1 MATAIAEPPHLTADL
16 KALYLSTV
24 ASQWRRL
31 AEQAARQRQAPADY
45 LAQLVHLEVT
55 GRRERRIQRRIQDAR
70 FPMLKTL
77 DAFSFEAQPD
87 LDRDAVLQVF
97 DCRFVTDAANVV
109 FVGGVG
115 TGKTHLSI
123 ALGMACCQH
132 DYRVRFV
139 TAAELVTLL
148 VEAQQQGRLAR
159 KLAQLARFDLRGNT
173 TISAVFNYT
182 DTEVTD
188 NERGLLGARRL
199 AEFAYALPRTRWNVG
214 VNQRVG
220 RMSFLG
226 RVSYFG
232 GWYDYD
238 SGFAQVFVPSG
249 GIEQGFFAGRPSV
262 DLELSIALG
271 GGATLAV
278 GGQNAFSTYPQESAR
293 AMSVGEK
300 YSEYTPWGF
309 NGAYYYVRVGYG
321 WGN

>member
-24 ASQWRRL
+24 ASQWRPL

-97 DCRFVTDAANVV
+97 DCRFVAEAANVV

-159 KLAQLARFDLRGNT
+159 KLAQLARFDLVICDELGYVPLDKAGADLLFGF
-173 TISAVFNYT
+173 ISQRYERRSLGCRAT
-182 DTEVTD
+182 TEVFVYRVIQRECGLKTVR
-188 NERGLLGARRL
+188 NRECQGSRRGDLGWTVG
-199 AEFAYALPRTRWNVG
+199 FTRI
-214 VNQRVG
+214 
-220 RMSFLG
+220 
-226 RVSYFG
+226 VSM
-232 GWYDYD
+232 
-238 SGFAQVFVPSG
+238 V
-249 GIEQGFFAGRPSV
+249 
-262 DLELSIALG
+262 
-271 GGATLAV
+271 T
-278 GGQNAFSTYPQESAR
+278 
-293 AMSVGEK
+293 
-300 YSEYTPWGF
+300 
-309 NGAYYYVRVGYG
+309 VRQ
-321 WGN
+321 